1 MPKPLQTSHFKPGAE
16 DARPLDTAAGIIRE
30 KPGKKTEEIK
40 MTNYNELIQKA
51 IELID
56 NDDDLFCELVDELDS
71 WNGFADGYRCFDM
84 GELDDFYCDAPAS
97 KLINDIT
104 EDFRLCD
111 DYFYFSTWGLEST
124 SDKAGLYRSNTD
136 AGEILDNVI
145 DDRAHLYIRGEL
157 VDLLDEI
164 EEAREEATA

>member
-1 MPKPLQTSHFKPGAE
+1 ME
-16 DARPLDTAAGIIRE
+16 
-30 KPGKKTEEIK
+30 
-40 MTNYNELIQKA
+40 NYNELMQKA

-71 WNGFADGYRCFDM
+71 WNGFADGYRCWDM
-84 GELDDFYCDAPAS
+84 GELDEFYCDAPAS

-104 EDFRLCD
+104 KDFEIGD
-111 DYFYFSTWGLEST
+111 DYFYFSIWGLEST

-136 AGEILDNVI
+136 AEEILENVI
-145 DDRAHLYIRGEL
+145 EYRAHLDIPDEL
-157 VDLLDEI
+157 SDLLDEI